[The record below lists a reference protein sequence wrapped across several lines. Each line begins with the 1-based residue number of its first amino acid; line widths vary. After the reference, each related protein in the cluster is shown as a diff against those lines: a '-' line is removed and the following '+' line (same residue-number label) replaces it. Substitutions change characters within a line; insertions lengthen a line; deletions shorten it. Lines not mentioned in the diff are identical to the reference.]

1 MTLSWRTLTKNV
13 RCWNNAKQVTM
24 NLQNVNWTSVECWT
38 QSKNTIDWKHAAWQQ
53 PERFPEHIWS
63 YLSDDIDNFQH
74 IDHQKTFQ
82 THRTM
87 SVMFHD
93 HQFTYRASLTWT
105 IASNLFGPK
114 EVTHKCERHMI
125 ESSVFQCP
133 CTCIRALA
141 RKAINNK
148 LPGWKPSDDAPTL
161 SNQLDSLCRNAMRSE
176 YCHHHIS
183 GRKTSLS
190 LKIPNHDSVILSQS
204 PEASLLQPAQKFKK
218 QMPTRSTCPKGRKV
232 FQPKRHST
240 GKHRKGM
247 APTVS
252 QMKKTRAMRS
262 KSAPRDKNTLQN
274 LASNAAGGAL
284 SQSQLEAAYKL

>member
-53 PERFPEHIWS
+53 AERFPEHRWS
-63 YLSDDIDNFQH
+63 YFSDDINNFQH

-218 QMPTRSTCPKGRKV
+218 QMPTRPHLSKGKKGFPAKKALHRKT
-232 FQPKRHST
+232 PKRDGTYCFANEKNPGHEIQVGPPWQKHPAKF
-240 GKHRKGM
+240 GK
-247 APTVS
+247 
-252 QMKKTRAMRS
+252 
-262 KSAPRDKNTLQN
+262 
-274 LASNAAGGAL
+274 
-284 SQSQLEAAYKL
+284 